1 MALNLKQVTVSD
13 AERKRILSLISNH
26 MDFYQKLKKEPV
38 STATLLKFLKVE
50 VTSRKR
56 MNVADR
62 IHMKYTTQRR
72 QEEKQEIIAALGA
85 GQK

>member
-1 MALNLKQVTVSD
+1 MALNLKQVVVGEP
-13 AERKRILSLISNH
+13 ERKRILALISNH

-72 QEEKQEIIAALGA
+72 LEEKQEIIAALG
-85 GQK
+85 QK